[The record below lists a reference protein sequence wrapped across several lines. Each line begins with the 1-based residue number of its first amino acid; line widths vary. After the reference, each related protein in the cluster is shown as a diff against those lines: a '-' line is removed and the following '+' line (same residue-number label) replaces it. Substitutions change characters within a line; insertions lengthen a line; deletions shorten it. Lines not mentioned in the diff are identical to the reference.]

1 MKIIIT
7 MIVSALLASAA
18 SAHSKVST
26 TTPPNLAQLSDTPAQ
41 IGFDFAKNIRLTKV
55 KLTHDNDPTV
65 PVDLVGQTDF
75 ERDFTLPLQ
84 DMGDGSYHIEWRGL
98 GMDGHAMQGAFTFEV
113 N

>member
-7 MIVSALLASAA
+7 MIVSALLASGA

-26 TTPPNLAQLSDTPAQ
+26 TTPSNHAELADVPAQ

-55 KLTHDNDPTV
+55 KVTHDNDPAV

-75 ERDFTLPLQ
+75 ERIFTLPLP
-84 DMGDGSYHIEWRGL
+84 DMGDGTYHIEWRGL
-98 GMDGHAMQGAFTFEV
+98 GMDGHAMQGDFTFEV